1 MDDYILTIVA
11 GDDKPLKVVYEGDP
25 VVIMGDPLQ
34 NADLTQEY
42 LYAEKY
48 GMGIV
53 LAGGNAGIGR
63 WDFNTNR
70 A

>member
-1 MDDYILTIVA
+1 MHRHSLTSYLWFSDARLIIGYAQANNWSLTPLSNIMD
-11 GDDKPLKVVYEGDP
+11 
-25 VVIMGDPLQ
+25 
-34 NADLTQEY
+34 

>member
-1 MDDYILTIVA
+1 MHRHSLTSYSGLVRLRSIIGDAQANNLALNHTSNIMD
-11 GDDKPLKVVYEGDP
+11 
-25 VVIMGDPLQ
+25 
-34 NADLTQEY
+34 